1 MDSIIYVIMILTG
14 LVTFL
19 GAVLNW
25 QGMYKSR
32 RAKGI
37 VSVFGLTGARIVYG
51 IVGFLIMG
59 AALLGFLG
67 YYGG

>member
-1 MDSIIYVIMILTG
+1 MDTIIYILMIVMG
-14 LVTFL
+14 LITFL

-37 VSVFGLTGARIVYG
+37 VSVFGLTGDRIVYG
-51 IVGFLIMG
+51 IVGFLLIG
-59 AALLGFLG
+59 AAILGLVG
-67 YYGG
+67 YFGG

>member
-1 MDSIIYVIMILTG
+1 MDTIIYVLMIVVG
-14 LVTFL
+14 LITFL

-25 QGMYKSR
+25 QGLYKSR

-51 IVGFLIMG
+51 IVGFLLIG
-59 AALLGFLG
+59 AAILGLVG
-67 YYGG
+67 YFGG

>member
-1 MDSIIYVIMILTG
+1 MNTIIYIVMILVG
-14 LVTFL
+14 LITFL

-51 IVGFLIMG
+51 IVGFLIMS
-59 AALLGFLG
+59 AAILGLLG

>member
-1 MDSIIYVIMILTG
+1 MNTIIYIVMILVG
-14 LVTFL
+14 LITFL

-32 RAKGI
+32 RAKGV

-59 AALLGFLG
+59 AAILGLLG

>member
-1 MDSIIYVIMILTG
+1 MNTIIYIVMILVG
-14 LVTFL
+14 LITFL

-59 AALLGFLG
+59 AAILGLLG